1 MNCSRYMNTPRPHK
15 TMPIPDSKGKLDLI
29 LKVPDV
35 AEYLQVNRSTVYRLL
50 NSKQLP
56 AFKIGS
62 EWRFNRESID
72 RWRTDAEQS
81 LERAQVNGSNI
92 WKSTSPAGRNERGGH

>member
-1 MNCSRYMNTPRPHK
+1 
-15 TMPIPDSKGKLDLI
+15 MPIPDSKDKLDLI
-29 LKVPDV
+29 LTVQDV
-35 AEYLQVNRSTVYRLL
+35 AEYLRIHQSTVYRLL
-50 NSKQLP
+50 KRRQLP
-56 AFKIGS
+56 EFKIGH

-72 RWRTDAEQS
+72 RWRTDAEQN